1 MAAKREILLD
11 LQSDRLS
18 SQEVPDHC
26 PSTKLIK
33 KKYLL
38 LMLHKISIR
47 FKWRLQIKNHE
58 GLNSV

>member
-1 MAAKREILLD
+1 MAAKGEILLD

-33 KKYLL
+33 QKY
-38 LMLHKISIR
+38 KP
-47 FKWRLQIKNHE
+47 
-58 GLNSV
+58 